1 MQKINFNEKLEA
13 NETIFFILEIVK
25 KPFWIFQ
32 GNHKSSVN
40 LFCFDIISMKNDSK

>member
-25 KPFWIFQ
+25 KTVLDFSRQP
-32 GNHKSSVN
+32 
-40 LFCFDIISMKNDSK
+40 